1 MDEKELERET
11 SAVLT
16 DYLQYQY
23 GEHWQEQKEASVWVS
38 YSHNHSRG
46 RKLSIQAIEQICAK
60 HLQTSKSHVIRHTA
74 SLALDDLGVPTSEIQ
89 TFLRHANIATTST
102 YLKRQKRARN
112 RYGRDLEQ
120 VFGISATYDEE

>member
-1 MDEKELERET
+1 M
-11 SAVLT
+11 
-16 DYLQYQY
+16 
-23 GEHWQEQKEASVWVS
+23 WVS

-89 TFLRHANIATTST
+89 TFLRHANIATTQIYT
-102 YLKRQKRARN
+102 EVI
-112 RYGRDLEQ
+112 EQ
-120 VFGISATYDEE
+120 ATNPHADAIAVLLGMK